1 MNKWIQRLEKQSTS
15 TLLIAVAVMTIAL
28 LLPSKIA
35 LLGTALF
42 FVIFAFLQPQQS
54 LLFLVIYVNIRPFL
68 IEVNSGLKL
77 IGDLIIFVVFAWT
90 LFQYRRNI
98 RALFTFKWFEWSFFA
113 FILFGSIIGL
123 LNDVTP
129 TAIIFQIRTFI
140 IMYLLYYI
148 IARMTLTNQWLK
160 DLAWVTVW
168 TNIVMSLHGLVEKL
182 SLRQFLLPEEWKYKV
197 LSATNFVRIYGLA
210 GNPNS
215 LALSLFFGIV
225 GLIYL
230 QHIYKDNKYK
240 WTFRVLL
247 VLFLGILVL
256 TYSRGTWISALIFG
270 VVFIVMT
277 RKWYLLKRLVVAGV
291 TSIIL
296 IYYPVNFAVQYV
308 QELSVE
314 DKVQTPTTGSIG
326 GRFGETFDEKNLALM
341 TESGRFFYIRKGFE
355 IFSDH
360 PVTGTGFGSFG
371 GSATLSYGSPIYDH
385 YGISSDIYG
394 GKYFYSDNQYIQV
407 ITETG
412 VIGVLIFALF
422 LLSMLWSFWKARKT
436 NFGAFMIALWFSTG
450 VSGMYYNIWELKM
463 YTLFYFILLGAF
475 VAFSKLQ
482 EQQSK
487 TTNG

>member
-1 MNKWIQRLEKQSTS
+1 MNTWIERLEKQSTI
-15 TLLIAVAVMTIAL
+15 TLLIAVAVMLIAL

-35 LLGTALF
+35 LLSTALF
-42 FVIFAFLQPQQS
+42 FVIFACLQPQQS
-54 LLFLVIYVNIRPFL
+54 ILFLVIYVNIRPFL

-77 IGDLIIFVVFAWT
+77 IGDLIIFVVLAWT

-98 RALFTFKWFEWSFFA
+98 RALFTFKWFEWSYFA
-113 FILFGSIIGL
+113 FILFGSIVGL
-123 LNDVTP
+123 LNDVAP

-140 IMYLLYYI
+140 IMYLLYYTI
-148 IARMTLTNQWLK
+148 SRMTLTNQWLK
-160 DLAWVTVW
+160 NLAWVTVW

-182 SLRQFLLPEEWKYKV
+182 SLRQLLLPEEWKYKV

-215 LALSLFFGIV
+215 LALSLFFGII

-230 QHIYKDNKYK
+230 QHIYQANKYK

-247 VLFLGILVL
+247 VLFIGILIL
-256 TYSRGTWISALIFG
+256 TYSRGTWISAFTFG

-277 RKWYLLKRLVVAGV
+277 RKWYLLKRLVLAGI
-291 TSIIL
+291 TSIVL
-296 IYYPVNFAVQYV
+296 IYYPVNLAVDYI
-308 QELSVE
+308 QELGMDIE
-314 DKVQTPTTGSIG
+314 QKPPTTGSIG
-326 GRFGETFDEKNLALM
+326 ERFGETFDEKNLTLM

-355 IFSDH
+355 IFGDH

-407 ITETG
+407 IAETG
-412 VIGVLIFALF
+412 VIGVLIFASF
-422 LLSMLWSFWKARKT
+422 LLSMLWYFWKARKT
-436 NFGAFMIALWFSTG
+436 NFGVFMIALWFSTG

-463 YTLFYFILLGAF
+463 YTLFYFILFGAF
-475 VAFSKLQ
+475 VAFSK
-482 EQQSK
+482 QQSK